1 LHKILPPLFLLK
13 IIDDL
18 REILY
23 KTFTFLRIAL
33 EAEGRDEV
41 KEDLPGMD
49 F

>member
-1 LHKILPPLFLLK
+1 MFLSK

-23 KTFTFLRIAL
+23 KTFTFLRTAL
-33 EAEGRDEV
+33 EAAGRSML
-41 KEDLPGMD
+41 KEDVPKMD

>member
-1 LHKILPPLFLLK
+1 VFLPK

-23 KTFTFLRIAL
+23 KTFTWKETSL
-33 EAEGRDEV
+33 EI
-41 KEDLPGMD
+41 KEDIKEGD

>member
-1 LHKILPPLFLLK
+1 MFLSK